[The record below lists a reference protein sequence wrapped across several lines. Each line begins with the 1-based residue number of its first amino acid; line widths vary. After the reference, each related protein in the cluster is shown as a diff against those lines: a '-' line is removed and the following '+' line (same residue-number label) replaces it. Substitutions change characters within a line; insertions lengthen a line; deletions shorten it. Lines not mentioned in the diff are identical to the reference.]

1 MNNIHSEFP
10 ANMADGR
17 VYSNWEPTAVINE
30 QLRKRENLN
39 TNSEY
44 RAYIQQN
51 ANTIREYNQTE
62 ACLQS
67 GCAYTYARQPVY
79 HETDMKKMYL
89 TRQELQQK
97 MYPTLSPM

>member
-30 QLRKRENLN
+30 KLRKRENLI
-39 TNSEY
+39 TNSQY
-44 RAYIQQN
+44 RAYIQQH

-62 ACLQS
+62 ACLQG
-67 GCAYTYARQPVY
+67 GCSYTYARQPVY

-97 MYPTLSPM
+97 MYPTLSLM

>member
-44 RAYIQQN
+44 RAYIQQH

-79 HETDMKKMYL
+79 HETDMKKTYL

-97 MYPTLSPM
+97 MYPTL

>member
-1 MNNIHSEFP
+1 MNNIHSDFP

-30 QLRKRENLN
+30 QLRKREKLN

-44 RAYIQQN
+44 RAYIQQHAN
-51 ANTIREYNQTE
+51 AIIEYNHTE

-67 GCAYTYARQPVY
+67 GCPYTYARQPVY

-97 MYPTLSPM
+97 MYPTL